1 MWHPSPIWGVL
12 VRGLLRVGGNLK
24 LALGAWAR
32 RLKGRLRERES
43 RECSALAKIA
53 AHDQGFPGAVRA
65 HGIAYVGA
73 HGKKSA
79 LFHHAVRFFI
89 ANEVIGPNCVGFKID
104 SGMLDK
110 ALKGLGSVAVAPV
123 LLSNPISNGII
134 VVRREIRTVFTRFKT
149 DRPDELARITQGYGV
164 LLRSAQDVAEDIEAL
179 LDTLMRGPSGGRPDL
194 GAARQVIK
202 SRRIAVEPRA

>member
-1 MWHPSPIWGVL
+1 MWRPSPIWGVL
-12 VRGLLRVGGNLK
+12 VRGLLWVGGNLK

-53 AHDQGFPGAVRA
+53 AHDQDFPGAVWS
-65 HGIAYVGA
+65 HGIAYIGA
-73 HGKKSA
+73 YGKKSA

-89 ANEVIGPNCVGFKID
+89 ANEVIGPNCVGFKIVA
-104 SGMLDK
+104 GMLDK

-123 LLSNPISNGII
+123 LLSNPIPNGIC
-134 VVRREIRTVFTRFKT
+134 VVGWEIRAIVTRFKP
-149 DRPDELARITQGYGV
+149 DRPDELARIAQGYGV
-164 LLRSAQDVAEDIEAL
+164 LLRSAQDAAEDIEAL
-179 LDTLMRGPSGGRPDL
+179 LDALMHGPSGGRPDL